1 MVPWYL
7 GWGGEKILRLTKY
20 GLEVLFF
27 SRIGRRM
34 FYLVL
39 GYPIFDPIKVNKWV
53 KLGTSID
60 KFYLFCSINMIVFAA

>member
-1 MVPWYL
+1 
-7 GWGGEKILRLTKY
+7 
-20 GLEVLFF
+20 
-27 SRIGRRM
+27 M